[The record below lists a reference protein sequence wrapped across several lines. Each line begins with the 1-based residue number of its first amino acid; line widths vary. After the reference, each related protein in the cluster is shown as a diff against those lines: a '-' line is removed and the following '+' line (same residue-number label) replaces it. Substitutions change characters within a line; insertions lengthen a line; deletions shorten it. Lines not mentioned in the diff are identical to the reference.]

1 MAKLSDP
8 CVKVEHMAAV
18 FDINTGF
25 RSSAVAT
32 IDAGLETITVAV
44 ATLGPTEAVAQ
55 LERAQQRQHCAT
67 VTPILQNAGVIF
79 RLSSRIATFR
89 AMLAIRLGFAAQLC
103 VACVTGPHQP

>member
-1 MAKLSDP
+1 MLLQYS
-8 CVKVEHMAAV
+8 VLR
-18 FDINTGF
+18 F
-25 RSSAVAT
+25 RRSFRIARMDV
-32 IDAGLETITVAV
+32 ITA
-44 ATLGPTEAVAQ
+44 LQPRPPPQQ

-67 VTPILQNAGVIF
+67 VTQILQNAGVIF

>member
-32 IDAGLETITVAV
+32 INAGLETITVEEGQKE
-44 ATLGPTEAVAQ
+44 TTSEQ
-55 LERAQQRQHCAT
+55 
-67 VTPILQNAGVIF
+67 
-79 RLSSRIATFR
+79 
-89 AMLAIRLGFAAQLC
+89 
-103 VACVTGPHQP
+103 